1 MNALNVLYVDNHL
14 LALNKPA
21 GLLTQPSGTSD
32 DNLEDR
38 AKAWIKEQYHKPGA
52 VFLEAVHRIDRP
64 VAGVV
69 LFARTSKA
77 LSRLN
82 EAMRQGQCDK
92 LYLALVSG
100 APPAQEGTLN
110 DWLLH
115 GDHRAETVPAG
126 TPGAKA
132 AILRYAVRRQHGPH
146 ALLEIRLGSGR
157 YHQIRAQLA
166 QAGCPIVGDRKYGS
180 FESWSPADGIALQHT
195 TLRINHPVTGDVMTF
210 SAPDIFTAAL

>member
-1 MNALNVLYVDNHL
+1 MDVLYVDNHL

-21 GLLTQPSGTSD
+21 GLLTQPSGTSE

-38 AKAWIKEQYHKPGA
+38 AKAWVKAEYHKPGA

-82 EAMRQGQCDK
+82 EAMRRGDCEK
-92 LYLALVSG
+92 IYLALVTGDLPGPDG
-100 APPAQEGTLN
+100 ALN

-115 GDHRAETVPAG
+115 GDHRADVVPAG

-132 AILRYAVRRQHGPH
+132 AVLTYTVLRRSAGRS
-146 ALLEIRLGSGR
+146 LLRIVLGSGR

-166 QAGCPIVGDRKYGS
+166 QAGCPIVGDHKYGS
-180 FESWSPADGIALQHT
+180 PERWLSADGIALQHA
-195 TLRINHPVTGDVMTF
+195 TLRICHPVTREAMVFT
-210 SAPDIFTAAL
+210 APDIFTAAL

>member
-1 MNALNVLYVDNHL
+1 MPDVDVLYVDNHL
-14 LALNKPA
+14 LVLNKPV
-21 GLLTQPSGTSD
+21 GLLTQPSGTSQ

-38 AKAWIKEQYHKPGA
+38 AKAWIKAEYHKPGA

-82 EAMRQGQCDK
+82 EAMRQGDCEK
-92 LYLALVSG
+92 IYLALVSG
-100 APPAQEGTLN
+100 TLPGKDGALK

-115 GDHRAETVPAG
+115 GRHRAKVVPAD

-132 AILRYAVRRQHGPH
+132 AVLNYTVLRHNGGRS
-146 ALLEIRLGSGR
+146 LLRIVLGSGR

-166 QAGCPIVGDRKYGS
+166 HAACPIIGDHKYGS
-180 FESWSPADGIALQHT
+180 PERWLNPDSIALQHA
-195 TLRINHPVTGDVMTF
+195 TLRISHPVTRETMVF
-210 SAPDIFTAAL
+210 SAPDIFAGAL

>member
-1 MNALNVLYVDNHL
+1 MDVLFVDNHL

-21 GLLTQPSGTSD
+21 GLLTQPSGTCSE
-32 DNLEDR
+32 NLEDR
-38 AKAWIKEQYHKPGA
+38 AKAWLKVEYHKPGA

-82 EAMRQGQCDK
+82 DAMRRGNCEK
-92 LYLALVSG
+92 IYLAVVTG
-100 APPAQEGTLN
+100 ALPGQDGTLN

-115 GDHRAETVPAG
+115 GDHRADVVSAG
-126 TPGAKA
+126 TSGAKA
-132 AILRYAVRRQHGPH
+132 ATLSYTVLRRNAGRC
-146 ALLEIRLGSGR
+146 LLRIVLGSGR

-166 QAGCPIVGDRKYGS
+166 HAGCPIVGDHKYGS
-180 FESWSPADGIALQHT
+180 QERWLKADGIALQHA
-195 TLRINHPVTGDVMTF
+195 TLRISHPVTRAAMVFT
-210 SAPDIFTAAL
+210 APDIFAAAL